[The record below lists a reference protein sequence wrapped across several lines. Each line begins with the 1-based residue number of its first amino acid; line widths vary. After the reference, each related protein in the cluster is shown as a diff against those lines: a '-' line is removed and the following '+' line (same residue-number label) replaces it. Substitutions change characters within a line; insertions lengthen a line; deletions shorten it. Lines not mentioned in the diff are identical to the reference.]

1 MGWGHNKLLPCS
13 SMAKHRG
20 FYRMCLPAL
29 GLCVPYIWAWPASKL
44 YISDR
49 VDAFWL
55 TRVPLGESSLLWQA
69 HFLPW

>member
-1 MGWGHNKLLPCS
+1 MG
-13 SMAKHRG
+13 
-20 FYRMCLPAL
+20 LPAL
-29 GLCVPYIWAWPASKL
+29 GLCVPYFWAWPASKL

-69 HFLPW
+69 HFLPWVG